1 MTMNSPHRSR
11 LLPQV
16 LHPARLVAL
25 AALVALVISG
35 AVAPQERVTA
45 APTATATATA
55 TESSGDCTA
64 AGTTPTTT
72 TAQPEYHAMVQPG
85 ESRTITYD
93 QAKLVIGPRAVTQPV
108 GIGITP
114 LTGAQLRRLDPGM
127 TNVTAKPRRG
137 YRFTPHPLT
146 FAEEITVSLP
156 YDPAL
161 LDPDFTPQDIY
172 TYYFDDTGLCWRPLE
187 RVTVDEVNHLVVS
200 LTDHFTDMIN
210 ATVTVPEHPEGESF
224 DPNEIKGIE
233 AADPADQVPR
243 RAPRAPR
250 GSEPTARAHRIPGVV
265 GTAPGPAPGSFPV
278 GSRPCRDV
286 PGALPGTAGAG
297 LGCRCPQRRRPEV
310 P

>member
-1 MTMNSPHRSR
+1 MAH
-11 LLPQV
+11 
-16 LHPARLVAL
+16 
-25 AALVALVISG
+25 
-35 AVAPQERVTA
+35 
-45 APTATATATA
+45 
-55 TESSGDCTA
+55 
-64 AGTTPTTT
+64 
-72 TAQPEYHAMVQPG
+72 
-85 ESRTITYD
+85 
-93 QAKLVIGPRAVTQPV
+93 
-108 GIGITP
+108 
-114 LTGAQLRRLDPGM
+114 LRRL
-127 TNVTAKPRRG
+127 AA
-137 YRFTPHPLT
+137 
-146 FAEEITVSLP
+146 FA
-156 YDPAL
+156 AL
-161 LDPDFTPQDIY
+161 LTAALPAAVGAQFVTPLSY
-172 TYYFDDTGLCWRPLE
+172 TATPGQGVAQFGTYNYFDDTGLCWRPLE